1 MKPSKIKVDKHIMSY
16 VYKIK
21 DNRLL
26 TIYGY
31 GVLALLGDYFNELVI
46 KSNDI
51 EEVSS
56 LTFKGIDFEIIV
68 DFKENTL
75 LISSPNEVVNK
86 RVFEKLENFG
96 LL

>member
-1 MKPSKIKVDKHIMSY
+1 MKPSKIKMDKHIITY
-16 VYKIK
+16 IYKIK
-21 DNRLL
+21 GSRLL